1 MNKLNEMKD
10 SHTLE
15 CEDVVICG
23 TTVSVAVLQDS
34 DPANKPH
41 VCIPLNT
48 LQRIIADA
56 NYSRANLSDIK
67 SAFIRLL
74 RDDVH
79 NIKDYVGALDE
90 ELSFHRTVNILAKA
104 TTKPKPQDDS
114 SDNTPKVVGKIDL
127 SKQDVA
133 Y

>member
-56 NYSRANLSDIK
+56 DYEKTSFSDIK
-67 SAFIRLL
+67 SAFIQSL
-74 RDDVH
+74 RDNVH
-79 NIKDYVGALDE
+79 NMSEYVLTLDE

-104 TTKPKPQDDS
+104 TTKPKSQDDS
-114 SDNTPKVVGKIDL
+114 SDDTPKVVGKIDL
-127 SKQDVA
+127 PKQDVA